1 MTNYYAHQA
10 ARQRFVQIFA
20 ARRGNQN
27 LIKYL
32 NKKWVDLNE
41 KYEDRNTSIL
51 LSAFLK
57 KNRTG
62 QSF

>member
-20 ARRGNQN
+20 ARRGNLN

-32 NKKWVDLNE
+32 NKKWVDINE
-41 KYEDRNTSIL
+41 KDEDKNTSIL
-51 LSAFLK
+51 LSASLK
-57 KNRTG
+57 KIRTG